1 MILLAL
7 MQRWLPGHHYW
18 AAKRLQHMKTM
29 RLNNSSLHYG
39 TYSGRPRSNWGVSSI
54 DKELTFNT
62 PDIEEISRP
71 KRPPP
76 MQAKEPTTYYD
87 D

>member
-1 MILLAL
+1 ME
-7 MQRWLPGHHYW
+7 RD
-18 AAKRLQHMKTM
+18 
-29 RLNNSSLHYG
+29 
-39 TYSGRPRSNWGVSSI
+39 SSI
-54 DKELTFNT
+54 DKELTFKT

-87 D
+87 DQDKSRSLGYETYTLGWTRLLRCTVESQCLEITGRE